1 MSYNWVQTFWNS
13 LTNIDARNWIEM
25 VLTIGASVVTAWAT
39 YQIMKSNSNQTKIA
53 EQKRKDDLFKIRW
66 EFYKEEILIELEKIY
81 LEATKQYSSEEEL
94 YYQMEESEFLKNT
107 GLSKKQHKEIINY
120 NLILKTRW
128 LFDDEIADWLK
139 NLLLDGADENS
150 KFVHVTFNIEDL
162 GTFCVTEEFTKKFNK
177 YLSLSEM

>member
-1 MSYNWVQTFWNS
+1 MNYNWVQTFWNS

-107 GLSKKQHKEIINY
+107 GLSKKQHKEIQHLLSSGIHRYAIARQYGCTHNAINRY
-120 NLILKTRW
+120 IKKHNLIEPVIERVN
-128 LFDDEIADWLK
+128 FK
-139 NLLLDGADENS
+139 N
-150 KFVHVTFNIEDL
+150 
-162 GTFCVTEEFTKKFNK
+162 
-177 YLSLSEM
+177 